1 MIKYSAPSF
10 PVNTPPGVPYWRR
23 MAHEDP
29 LDDAERRWRRLVD
42 ERPDLGAAVD
52 MQRVLVTR
60 SMELMAQAAA
70 IIRGASAAPPD
81 LLERLERQRA
91 PVLDLAIADLDVD
104 RLLPF
109 LLGFCGD
116 FIAGGAGDRARRVR
130 AALERG
136 EFEPGSLLRASLA
149 RRQEAIRRRAN
160 HVGVA
165 PDLVWLVAELA
176 VGPVAHRLQHDA
188 LTAVDSAPPAV
199 RESLRGWSRGE
210 CPACGS
216 WPALA
221 EARDGERHARCS
233 FCGADW
239 IPRADAC
246 VYCAASGDALL
257 IAAADGA
264 HAGRRVEFCRA
275 CGSYLKQVDV
285 PEATT
290 FALLPVLDLE
300 TSNLDVLA
308 VGRGYARPPMRP
320 VAEPETPCP
329 EGA

>member
-1 MIKYSAPSF
+1 M
-10 PVNTPPGVPYWRR
+10 
-23 MAHEDP
+23 MHDDP
-29 LDDAERRWRRLVD
+29 LDDAERRWLRLVD
-42 ERPDLGAAVD
+42 ERPDLGDAVD

-60 SMELMAQAAA
+60 SVELMAESAA
-70 IIRGASAAPPD
+70 IIRGGSAAPPD
-81 LLERLERQRA
+81 LPERLERQRA
-91 PVLDLAIADLDVD
+91 PVLDLAIDLDVD

-109 LLGFCGD
+109 LLGFCDD
-116 FIAGGAGDRARRVR
+116 FAAGGAGEPARRVR
-130 AALERG
+130 AALEDG

-149 RRQEAIRRRAN
+149 RRQEAIRQRAN

-176 VGPVAHRLQHDA
+176 VGPVAHRLQHAA
-188 LTAVDSAPPAV
+188 LVSVDSAPPAV
-199 RESLRGWSRGE
+199 RDAVRGWSRGE

-221 EARDGERHARCS
+221 EARDGARHARCS

-239 IPRADAC
+239 MPRADAC
-246 VYCAASGDALL
+246 VYCAASGDAFLV
-257 IAAADGA
+257 AAGGA
-264 HAGRRVEFCRA
+264 RHGRRVEFCRA
-275 CGSYLKQVDV
+275 CGGYLKQADV
-285 PEATT
+285 PAATA

-300 TSNLDVLA
+300 TCDLDVLA
-308 VGRGYARPPMRP
+308 VGRGYARPSMRP